1 MTGPVL
7 SELCAVEAQ
16 RGRRKQREGPE
27 PLSGSLDSE
36 TTTEKGKKKKTEK
49 KSTFFFF
56 NFAGQKPTG
65 LEQKHHRGP
74 KRRRGDTPCRS
85 SPGGFAERGGSGSA
99 SRADP
104 GDPRGAVGSGPVGS
118 SFGVCEQ
125 RRPPAE
131 QQHLAAAASRAGLGA
146 ERASARYRSALRS
159 HPGHAASPCC
169 GIFAAQDPRRT
180 SSPRPG
186 ILFPAVPQ
194 PCSAGTRCAGILSM
208 HHLGIQAVHHP
219 SVWVP
224 KPCTA
229 PVPQTCIFPSWASQ
243 ILALLAMLHPCTP
256 GTHLHPSHTSFPHHG
271 IPHHTTPPRPP
282 QHPMLSAHHP
292 ATWAPHPHP
301 IPTQQPFA
309 GIPTLSPKH
318 CPLPIPGL
326 SPLPA
331 SAYISWPQLMSRRH

>member
-36 TTTEKGKKKKTEK
+36 TTTEKGKKKKNEK

-85 SPGGFAERGGSGSA
+85 GPGGFAERGGSGSA

-118 SFGVCEQ
+118 SSGVCEQ

-282 QHPMLSAHHP
+282 QHPMLSAHVSPCNLGSPPTSHP
-292 ATWAPHPHP
+292 YTAALCWGPHAQPQALPPPH
-301 IPTQQPFA
+301 TR
-309 GIPTLSPKH
+309 
-318 CPLPIPGL
+318 PLP
-326 SPLPA
+326 SP
-331 SAYISWPQLMSRRH
+331 SKCVH